1 MIWSPTAIPSRPSDA
16 QGWISSHTSGA
27 PSLPCL
33 VAPEPTERLGGT
45 TDADLTELA
54 FLPVRTLH
62 RDAELSGVAAE
73 LFRDFAYNGVFARGS
88 TLKERPQAARA
99 VVAAIVEAEQ
109 RIQDPNQLDEIV
121 KVAQAYMRGI
131 DADLLRAYL
140 QSYRGNFSPVAT
152 PAAIRNI
159 SQMLLAGK
167 LIAQPVSWSQVVAQ
181 DLMPRELPQLSDH

>member
-1 MIWSPTAIPSRPSDA
+1 M
-16 QGWISSHTSGA
+16 
-27 PSLPCL
+27 
-33 VAPEPTERLGGT
+33 
-45 TDADLTELA
+45 
-54 FLPVRTLH
+54 
-62 RDAELSGVAAE
+62 
-73 LFRDFAYNGVFARGS
+73 
-88 TLKERPQAARA
+88 
-99 VVAAIVEAEQ
+99 
-109 RIQDPNQLDEIV
+109 
-121 KVAQAYMRGI
+121 AQAYMRGI